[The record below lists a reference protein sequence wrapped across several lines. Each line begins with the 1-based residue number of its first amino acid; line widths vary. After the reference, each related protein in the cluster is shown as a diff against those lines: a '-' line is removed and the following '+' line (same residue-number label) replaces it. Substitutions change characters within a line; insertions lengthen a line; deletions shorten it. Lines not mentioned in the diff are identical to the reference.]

1 MRSEKG
7 GPNRS
12 ERSERSETNQ
22 RERSEKSE
30 SPLRT
35 RTSDHEFGLGPSASQ
50 IATNAFNGRW
60 VFWEA
65 GGTVKIPAPAWLDWP
80 HDTLADWQPVRP
92 PVAELAAQSK
102 GKRK

>member
-1 MRSEKG
+1 MRSEIG

-12 ERSERSETNQ
+12 ERSERSEKDK

-35 RTSDHEFGLGPSASQ
+35 RTSDHESGLGPSASQ
-50 IATNAFNGRW
+50 IAAAAFNGRW
-60 VFWEA
+60 VSWVE
-65 GGTVKIPAPAWLDWP
+65 GDRVRIPPPDWLSWP

-92 PVAELAAQSK
+92 PVAEIAAQSK